1 VGAALVAH
9 NHLASWV
16 EVIEVAVG
24 DQVVLTIDRNGLP
37 RDEPL
42 TDASV
47 LRDHVAGAPEWL
59 TTVASTV
66 DTETVLSCSARTPL

>member
-1 VGAALVAH
+1 M
-9 NHLASWV
+9 
-16 EVIEVAVG
+16 IEVAVG
-24 DQVVLTIDRNGLP
+24 DQVVLTIDRSGLP
-37 RDEPL
+37 REEPL

-59 TTVASTV
+59 TTVAPAV